1 MGKSGTAV
9 FQHPRMGVT
18 AGIKSPYCS
27 YRLALVLRSSW
38 IFELNNYVAD
48 CRRRSKMKYGPIK
61 NRKIVT
67 NPSQLIPTNQLLYLL
82 WCKSSSSWIFELN
95 NYVADCRRRSKMKK
109 GPINN
114 RTIVTYPSQLIPPN
128 QLLYLLWC
136 KSSSSSSSST
146 HTKPTD
152 NIFDADEND
161 TTARRRQESI
171 SSESGLWSDD
181 VDMDS
186 DAKEP

>member
-48 CRRRSKMKYGPIK
+48 CRRRSKMK
-61 NRKIVT
+61 
-67 NPSQLIPTNQLLYLL
+67 
-82 WCKSSSSWIFELN
+82 
-95 NYVADCRRRSKMKK
+95 K

-114 RTIVTYPSQLIPPN
+114 RTIFTYPSQLIPPN

-161 TTARRRQESI
+161 SAARRRQESI

>member
-27 YRLALVLRSSW
+27 YRLALVLRS
-38 IFELNNYVAD
+38 L
-48 CRRRSKMKYGPIK
+48 
-61 NRKIVT
+61 
-67 NPSQLIPTNQLLYLL
+67 
-82 WCKSSSSWIFELN
+82 WIFELN

-114 RTIVTYPSQLIPPN
+114 RKIVTHPSQLIPPN

-152 NIFDADEND
+152 NIFDAAEND
-161 TTARRRQESI
+161 SAARRRQESI

-181 VDMDS
+181 VNMDS
-186 DAKEP
+186 DTKEP

>member
-1 MGKSGTAV
+1 
-9 FQHPRMGVT
+9 
-18 AGIKSPYCS
+18 
-27 YRLALVLRSSW
+27 
-38 IFELNNYVAD
+38 
-48 CRRRSKMKYGPIK
+48 
-61 NRKIVT
+61 
-67 NPSQLIPTNQLLYLL
+67 
-82 WCKSSSSWIFELN
+82 
-95 NYVADCRRRSKMKK
+95 MKK

-114 RTIVTYPSQLIPPN
+114 RKLVTHPSQLIPPN

-161 TTARRRQESI
+161 SAARRRQESI